1 MEPLKPVVNGLNKPS
16 AVFKPLSNL
25 PAETDKIAGEDNVI
39 ISGGAAKPKEL
50 GGKGGAA
57 VTAMTMGDIFLYL
70 SDPTGLVAYSHELG
84 HVVAFKSIYNADNVK
99 VQIDSFDN
107 FKNFVKDP
115 SGQNLSRWLGGYD
128 AGQDGA
134 AGVTSASGF
143 HETPLSQKLGPN
155 ASMAIISAVGQA
167 VIETPQLAAFA
178 AGFALRKEHPVIG
191 YTLMASSTWNHFLN
205 TYYPLSAA
213 LMPKNQLAEAAH
225 QGHDFASFA
234 VNTGIN
240 PWVTAGVFAALL
252 PVEAAALVL
261 LDKMDEDKVKDQLSL
276 SRLIQKGKITE
287 AQITEAYNKYPEKE
301 SLSKTEKKFSSL
313 LATPLSELNEKSPAE
328 VKKAMAELQGKY
340 SGFRDYLVKQ
350 YRPQIETEKKNL
362 PPEKHLSFKET
373 IEKFKNDFKE
383 QFKKDKIGTAL
394 DVGAISG
401 GVALAGRGAL
411 EITKAVAKSPALLSA
426 ASVASQALKA
436 LVPGIGAVAVA
447 NSAYHAYKAVS
458 NPELSGKEKA
468 FQLSLAG
475 FSALVAAALFV
486 PAAAPFL
493 AIGGIVGT
501 VGTLAAK
508 WISQKLSRG

>member
-1 MEPLKPVVNGLNKPS
+1 MEPIKPVVNGLSNPP
-16 AVFKPLSNL
+16 AVYKPLSNL
-25 PAETDKIAGEDNVI
+25 PAKTDKTAGEDKVVL
-39 ISGGAAKPKEL
+39 SGGSAEPKEL
-50 GGKGGAA
+50 GGKGFGA
-57 VTAMTMGDIFLYL
+57 VSAMTLGDFLL
-70 SDPTGLVAYSHELG
+70 FGSDPAGLVAYSHELG
-84 HVVAFKSIYNADNVK
+84 HVAAFKELYNADNVK

-128 AGQDGA
+128 VGQDGA
-134 AGVTSASGF
+134 AGMTTASGF

-155 ASMAIISAVGQA
+155 VSNAIISAAGQA
-167 VIETPQLAAFA
+167 VIEAPQLAAFA

-191 YTLMASSTWNHFLN
+191 YTLMASSTVNHFLN

-213 LMPKNQLAEAAH
+213 LMPKSQLADAAQ

-234 VNTGIN
+234 LSTGIN

-252 PVEAAALVL
+252 PAEAAAMVL
-261 LDKMDEDKVKDQLSL
+261 LDKMQEDKVKDQLAL
-276 SRLIQKGKITE
+276 SQLIQKGKITE
-287 AQITEAYNKYPEKE
+287 AQITEAYNKYPDKE
-301 SLSKTEKKFSSL
+301 SLSKSEQKFSAL
-313 LATPLSELNEKSPAE
+313 LATPLSDLNEKSPAD

-340 SGFRDYLVKQ
+340 SGFRDYLANQ
-350 YRPQIETEKKNL
+350 YRPQIDEEKKNL
-362 PPEKHLSFKET
+362 PPEKHLSFKES

-401 GVALAGRGAL
+401 GAALAGQGAL
-411 EITKAVAKSPALLSA
+411 AIAKSAIKSPALLSA
-426 ASVASQALKA
+426 ASVTSQVLKA

-447 NSAYHAYKAVS
+447 DSVYHAYKAVS

-468 FQLSLAG
+468 FQVSLAG
-475 FSALVAAALFV
+475 FSALGAAALFV

-508 WISQKLSRG
+508 WISQKLNNG